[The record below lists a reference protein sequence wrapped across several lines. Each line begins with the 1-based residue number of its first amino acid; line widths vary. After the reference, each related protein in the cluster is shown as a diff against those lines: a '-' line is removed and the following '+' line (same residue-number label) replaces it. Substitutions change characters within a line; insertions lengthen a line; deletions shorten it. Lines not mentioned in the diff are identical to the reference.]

1 MRLILNSVQ
10 DYQIFVI
17 FQIFLKLCK
26 KKYLFSRVKIC
37 LVYLIVPL
45 LYNICRRR
53 KIKLFSL
60 HRYFTYKQI
69 FRCLFCYLKKCKKKK
84 KKIGPEVIKHKSD
97 LI

>member
-1 MRLILNSVQ
+1 MRLILNPVQ

-26 KKYLFSRVKIC
+26 KKYLFARVKIC

-60 HRYFTYKQI
+60 Q
-69 FRCLFCYLKKCKKKK
+69 LFYIQKNIQMSFMLFKKM
-84 KKIGPEVIKHKSD
+84 
-97 LI
+97 

>member
-1 MRLILNSVQ
+1 MRLILNPVQ

-26 KKYLFSRVKIC
+26 KKYLFARVKIC

-60 HRYFTYKQI
+60 QVFYLQKI
-69 FRCLFCYLKKCKKKK
+69 FRCLFCYLKSVKEI
-84 KKIGPEVIKHKSD
+84 KKILKVWSI
-97 LI
+97 